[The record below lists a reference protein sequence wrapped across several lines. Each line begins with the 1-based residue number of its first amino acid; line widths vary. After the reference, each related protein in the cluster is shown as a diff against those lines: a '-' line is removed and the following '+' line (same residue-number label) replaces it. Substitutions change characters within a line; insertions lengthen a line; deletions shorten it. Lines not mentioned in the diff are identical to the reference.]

1 MPDESQGGTKM
12 YDEII
17 EIYFDY
23 WINEHMYR
31 DILEKDEYYI
41 EGWKEVEKINELL
54 EKNLEDDKKCVLV
67 ELNDLFNSLIEF
79 ERELSY
85 KLGFKAGAKFI
96 IELLK

>member
-1 MPDESQGGTKM
+1 M
-12 YDEII
+12 YDKII

-23 WINEHMYR
+23 WINEDMYR
-31 DILEKDEYYI
+31 DILEKDKYYI
-41 EGWKEVEKINELL
+41 ESWKEIMAINELL
-54 EKNLEDDKKCVLV
+54 EKSLLEENRIYVLM

-85 KLGFKAGAKFI
+85 KFGFKAGAKFI

>member
-1 MPDESQGGTKM
+1 M
-12 YDEII
+12 YGEII

-31 DILEKDEYYI
+31 DILEKDKYYI
-41 EGWKEVEKINELL
+41 ESWKEIITTNELL
-54 EKNLEDDKKCVLV
+54 EKSLLEEDRRYVLV

-85 KLGFKAGAKFI
+85 KFGFKAGVKFI

>member
-1 MPDESQGGTKM
+1 M

-31 DILEKDEYYI
+31 GILEKDEYYI
-41 EGWKEVEKINELL
+41 ECWKEVKKNNELL
-54 EKNLEDDKKCVLV
+54 EKSLEDDKKYLLV

-96 IELLK
+96 IELMD

>member
-1 MPDESQGGTKM
+1 M

-31 DILEKDEYYI
+31 DILEKDKYYI
-41 EGWKEVEKINELL
+41 ESWKEIMAINESL
-54 EKNLEDDKKCVLV
+54 EKSLLDENRRDELL
-67 ELNDLFNSLIEF
+67 ELNDLFNSLVEF

-96 IELLK
+96 GELLK

>member
-1 MPDESQGGTKM
+1 M

-31 DILEKDEYYI
+31 DILEKDKYYI
-41 EGWKEVEKINELL
+41 ECWKEIREINKLL
-54 EKNLEDDKKCVLV
+54 EKSLSGENEIHKLM
-67 ELNDLFNSLIEF
+67 ELNDLFNSLMEF

-85 KLGFKAGAKFI
+85 KLGFKAGAMFI

>member
-1 MPDESQGGTKM
+1 MPEESQGGTKM

-54 EKNLEDDKKCVLV
+54 EKSLEDDKKCVLV

>member
-1 MPDESQGGTKM
+1 M

-17 EIYFDY
+17 EIYFNY

-41 EGWKEVEKINELL
+41 ECWKEVKKINELL
-54 EKNLEDDKKCVLV
+54 EKNLEDDKKYLLV

-85 KLGFKAGAKFI
+85 KLGFKAGANFI
-96 IELLK
+96 IGLLD

>member
-1 MPDESQGGTKM
+1 M

-31 DILEKDEYYI
+31 DILEKEEYYI
-41 EGWKEVEKINELL
+41 EIWKKIRVINELL
-54 EKNLEDDKKCVLV
+54 EKNLLEENEIHTLM
-67 ELNDLFNSLIEF
+67 ELNDLFNSVIEF

-85 KLGFKAGAKFI
+85 KFGFQAGAKFTV
-96 IELLK
+96 ELLK

>member
-1 MPDESQGGTKM
+1 M

-23 WINEHMYR
+23 WINEHIYK
-31 DILEKDEYYI
+31 DILAKDKDYI
-41 EGWKEVEKINELL
+41 ENWKEIRDINELIENGLL
-54 EKNLEDDKKCVLV
+54 EENRIHSLIK
-67 ELNDLFNSLIEF
+67 LNDLFNSLIEF

-85 KLGFKAGAKFI
+85 KLGFQAGAKFT

>member
-1 MPDESQGGTKM
+1 M

-23 WINEHMYR
+23 WINEPMYR
-31 DILEKDEYYI
+31 GILEKDKYYI
-41 EGWKEVEKINELL
+41 ESWKEIREINKLL
-54 EKNLEDDKKCVLV
+54 EKSLSGENEIHKLM
-67 ELNDLFNSLIEF
+67 ELNDLFNSLMEF

-85 KLGFKAGAKFI
+85 KLGFKAGAMFI

>member
-1 MPDESQGGTKM
+1 M

-31 DILEKDEYYI
+31 DILEKDKYYI
-41 EGWKEVEKINELL
+41 ESWKEIREINKLL
-54 EKNLEDDKKCVLV
+54 EKSLSGENEIHKLM
-67 ELNDLFNSLIEF
+67 ELNDLFNSLMEF

-85 KLGFKAGAKFI
+85 KLGFKAGAMFI

>member
-1 MPDESQGGTKM
+1 M
-12 YDEII
+12 YGEII

-31 DILEKDEYYI
+31 DILEKDKYYI
-41 EGWKEVEKINELL
+41 ESWKEIITTNELL
-54 EKNLEDDKKCVLV
+54 EKSLLEEDRRYVLM

-85 KLGFKAGAKFI
+85 KFGFKAGVKFI

>member
-1 MPDESQGGTKM
+1 M

-41 EGWKEVEKINELL
+41 ECWKEIREINKLL
-54 EKNLEDDKKCVLV
+54 EKSLSGENEIHKLM
-67 ELNDLFNSLIEF
+67 ELNDLFNSLMEF

-85 KLGFKAGAKFI
+85 KLGFKAGAMFI

>member
-1 MPDESQGGTKM
+1 M

-31 DILEKDEYYI
+31 GILEKDEYYI
-41 EGWKEVEKINELL
+41 ECWKEVKKNNELL
-54 EKNLEDDKKCVLV
+54 EKSLEDDKKYLLV

>member
-1 MPDESQGGTKM
+1 M

-54 EKNLEDDKKCVLV
+54 EKSLEDDKKCVLV

>member
-1 MPDESQGGTKM
+1 M

-31 DILEKDEYYI
+31 DILEKDKYYI
-41 EGWKEVEKINELL
+41 ESWKEIMEVNELL
-54 EKNLEDDKKCVLV
+54 EKGLLEENKVYVLM

-79 ERELSY
+79 EREHSY
-85 KLGFKAGAKFI
+85 KFGFKAGAKFI

>member
-1 MPDESQGGTKM
+1 M

-17 EIYFDY
+17 EIYFGY

-31 DILEKDEYYI
+31 GILEKDEYYI
-41 EGWKEVEKINELL
+41 ECWKEVKKINELL
-54 EKNLEDDKKCVLV
+54 ETNLEDDKKYLLV

-85 KLGFKAGAKFI
+85 KLGFKTGAKFI
-96 IELLK
+96 IELMD

>member
-1 MPDESQGGTKM
+1 M

-23 WINEHMYR
+23 WINEHMYT
-31 DILEKDEYYI
+31 DILEKDKRYTESWEEI
-41 EGWKEVEKINELL
+41 IAINELL
-54 EKNLEDDKKCVLV
+54 GKDLLEEDRRYILT

-79 ERELSY
+79 EREFSY

-96 IELLK
+96 IELLR

>member
-1 MPDESQGGTKM
+1 M

-31 DILEKDEYYI
+31 DILEKDKYYI
-41 EGWKEVEKINELL
+41 ESWKEIITTNELL
-54 EKNLEDDKKCVLV
+54 EKSLLEEDRRYVLV

-85 KLGFKAGAKFI
+85 KFGFKAGVKFI

>member
-1 MPDESQGGTKM
+1 M

-31 DILEKDEYYI
+31 GILEKDEYYI
-41 EGWKEVEKINELL
+41 ECWKEVKKINELL
-54 EKNLEDDKKCVLV
+54 EKSLEDDKKCVLV

-79 ERELSY
+79 ERELGY
-85 KLGFKAGAKFI
+85 KLGFKAGANFI
-96 IELLK
+96 IGLLD

>member
-1 MPDESQGGTKM
+1 M

-31 DILEKDEYYI
+31 GILEKDEYYI
-41 EGWKEVEKINELL
+41 ECWKEVKKINELL
-54 EKNLEDDKKCVLV
+54 ETNLEDDKKYLLV

-85 KLGFKAGAKFI
+85 KLGFKTGAKFI
-96 IELLK
+96 IELMD